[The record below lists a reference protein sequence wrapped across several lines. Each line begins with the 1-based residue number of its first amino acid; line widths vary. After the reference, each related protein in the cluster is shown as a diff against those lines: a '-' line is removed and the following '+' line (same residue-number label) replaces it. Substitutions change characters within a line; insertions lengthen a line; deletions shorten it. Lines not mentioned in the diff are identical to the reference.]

1 MNIKNTDSISIL
13 IANSGNQKKY
23 HPVSELKAD
32 ILADVEADETLQTI
46 ISGKVF
52 ADVEADAAFQDTIIQ
67 GILGNVAA
75 PVLATGST
83 IIGQDVNPTITIYVT
98 KNTFAD
104 TLSVDVDNWIIDF
117 GKTTLAFDTITKVSA
132 TEMKITT
139 TGTAEE
145 GTIRILALKDCFDS
159 PIVDSTVLEIEVQE
173 VQELE
178 ESEE

>member
-32 ILADVEADETLQTI
+32 ILADVEADETLQDI
-46 ISGKVF
+46 
-52 ADVEADAAFQDTIIQ
+52 IIQ

-75 PVLATGST
+75 PVLATEST
-83 IIGQDVNPTITIYVT
+83 IIENSNDPAIVIELT

-104 TLSVDVDNWIIDF
+104 TLSEDVDNWIIDF
-117 GKTTLAFDTITKVSA
+117 GRTTLAFDTITKLSA
-132 TEMKITT
+132 TKMRITT

-145 GTIRILALKDCFDS
+145 GTIRILALKDCFDA
-159 PIVDSTVLEIEVQE
+159 PIVDSNVLEIEVQE
-173 VQELE
+173 SGE
-178 ESEE
+178 

>member
-46 ISGKVF
+46 ISDKVL
-52 ADVEADAAFQDTIIQ
+52 ADVEADAAFQDIIIQ

-75 PVLATGST
+75 PVLATEST
-83 IIGQDVNPTITIYVT
+83 IIGQDVNPVIVIKIT

-104 TLSVDVDNWIIDF
+104 TLSEDVDNWIIDF
-117 GKTTLAFDTITKVSA
+117 GATDLILNTITKLSA
-132 TEMKITT
+132 TEMRIRT
-139 TGTAEE
+139 TGTAKV
-145 GTIRILALKDCFDS
+145 GTIRILALKDCFDA

-173 VQELE
+173 SGE
-178 ESEE
+178 

>member
-46 ISGKVF
+46 ISDKVL
-52 ADVEADAAFQDTIIQ
+52 ADVETDETLRDIIIQ
-67 GILGNVAA
+67 GVLSKVAA
-75 PVLATGST
+75 PVLATEST
-83 IIGQDVNPTITIYVT
+83 IIENSNDPGIVIEIT

-104 TLSVDVDNWIIDF
+104 TLSEDVDNWIIDF
-117 GKTTLAFDTITKVSA
+117 GMTDLDFDSITKVSDTEIEIA
-132 TEMKITT
+132 TTR
-139 TGTAEE
+139 TAKV

-173 VQELE
+173 LE
-178 ESEE
+178 E

>member
-23 HPVSELKAD
+23 HPVSELKED

-46 ISGKVF
+46 ISDKVL
-52 ADVEADAAFQDTIIQ
+52 ADVEADETLQDIIIQ

-75 PVLATGST
+75 PVLATEST
-83 IIGQDVNPTITIYVT
+83 ITENDNDPTIAIEVT

-104 TLSVDVDNWIIDF
+104 TLSEDVDNWIIDF
-117 GKTTLAFDTITKVSA
+117 GATDLILNTITKLSA
-132 TEMKITT
+132 TEMRIRT
-139 TGTAEE
+139 TGTAKV
-145 GTIRILALKDCFDS
+145 GTIRILALKDCFDA

-173 VQELE
+173 SGE
-178 ESEE
+178 

>member
-46 ISGKVF
+46 ISDKVL
-52 ADVEADAAFQDTIIQ
+52 ADVEADAAFQDIIIQ

-75 PVLATGST
+75 PVLTTKST
-83 IIGQDVNPTITIYVT
+83 IIEEDVDPTIAIEVT

-104 TLSVDVDNWIIDF
+104 TLSEDVDNWIIDF
-117 GKTTLAFDTITKVSA
+117 GATDLVLDTITKVSA
-132 TEMKITT
+132 TEMRIRT
-139 TGTAEE
+139 TGTAKV
-145 GTIRILALKDCFDS
+145 GTIRILALKDCFDA

-173 VQELE
+173 SGE
-178 ESEE
+178 

>member
-23 HPVSELKAD
+23 HPVSEFKAD
-32 ILADVEADETLQTI
+32 ILADVEADKTLQDTI
-46 ISGKVF
+46 IQS
-52 ADVEADAAFQDTIIQ
+52 VEADAAFQDTIIQ
-67 GILGNVAA
+67 GVLDNVAA
-75 PVLATGST
+75 PVLAAEST
-83 IIGQDVNPTITIYVT
+83 ITGQDVNPAIVIDVT

-145 GTIRILALKDCFDS
+145 GTIRILALKYCFDA

-173 VQELE
+173 PE
-178 ESEE
+178 E

>member
-32 ILADVEADETLQTI
+32 ILADVETDETLKDI
-46 ISGKVF
+46 
-52 ADVEADAAFQDTIIQ
+52 IIQ
-67 GILGNVAA
+67 GILDNVAA
-75 PVLATGST
+75 PILATEST
-83 IIGQDVNPTITIYVT
+83 ITENDNDPTIAIEVT

-104 TLSVDVDNWIIDF
+104 TVSEDVDNWIIDF

-132 TEMKITT
+132 TEMRITT
-139 TGTAEE
+139 TGTAKV
-145 GTIRILALKDCFDS
+145 GTIRILALKDCFDA

-173 VQELE
+173 SGE
-178 ESEE
+178 

>member
-46 ISGKVF
+46 ISDKVS
-52 ADVEADAAFQDTIIQ
+52 ADVEADENLQDTIIQ
-67 GILGNVAA
+67 GILDNVAA
-75 PVLATGST
+75 PVLATKST
-83 IIGQDVNPTITIYVT
+83 ITENDNDPTIAIEVT

-104 TLSVDVDNWIIDF
+104 TVSEDVDNWIIDF
-117 GKTTLAFDTITKVSA
+117 GATDLVLDTITKLSA
-132 TEMKITT
+132 TEMRITT
-139 TGTAEE
+139 TGTAAV
-145 GTIRILALKDCFDS
+145 GKIRILALKDCFDA

-173 VQELE
+173 SGE
-178 ESEE
+178 

>member
-46 ISGKVF
+46 ISDKVL
-52 ADVEADAAFQDTIIQ
+52 ADVEADETLQDIIIQ

-75 PVLATGST
+75 PVLATEST
-83 IIGQDVNPTITIYVT
+83 ITENDNYPTIAIKVT

-104 TLSVDVDNWIIDF
+104 TLSEDVDNWIIDL
-117 GKTTLAFDTITKVSA
+117 GATELAIDNILWKSA
-132 TEMKITT
+132 TEMRITT
-139 TGTAEE
+139 TGTAKV
-145 GTIRILALKDCFDS
+145 GTIRILALKDCFDA
-159 PIVDSTVLEIEVQE
+159 PIVDSNVLEINVPQT
-173 VQELE
+173 
-178 ESEE
+178 